1 MNNFQNRNL
10 KKKEWKLKYIC
21 LIICLTDLLN
31 ATGVDTWKYAKKVD
45 LAHLKSNADR
55 ADIDKVT
62 TNLRNLKSKLDK
74 LDVDKLGPIPLDFSK
89 LSDIV
94 KNDVL
99 KKDVYNAKSKNIED
113 VISGITSF
121 ATNVTI
127 NAKLNEVNSGMPS
140 IANLT
145 TNYALIG
152 KINEFKS
159 KTSNITTLATTTALT
174 AVDNKV

>member
-1 MNNFQNRNL
+1 M
-10 KKKEWKLKYIC
+10 
-21 LIICLTDLLN
+21 
-31 ATGVDTWKYAKKVD
+31 
-45 LAHLKSNADR
+45 
-55 ADIDKVT
+55 T

-140 IANLT
+140 ITNLT